1 MTISVTTD
9 PEGFLTSLSD
19 WTPEVAAE
27 LASVQEIE
35 LTDDHWEIIDLARE
49 FYREFDHSPSQRP
62 LGRYIKMHLGAD
74 KAKSIYLMK
83 LFGSSPAKMVSLLA
97 GLPKP
102 KNCL

>member
-1 MTISVTTD
+1 MSVSVD
-9 PEGFLTSLSD
+9 PEGFLINLSD
-19 WTPEVAAE
+19 WNEEVANE
-27 LASVQEIE
+27 LAQAQEIE
-35 LTDDHWEIIDLARE
+35 LTDAHWEILQLARQ
-49 FYREFDHSPSQRP
+49 FFTEFDHSPSQRP
-62 LGRYIKMHLGAD
+62 LGRYIKINLGAD